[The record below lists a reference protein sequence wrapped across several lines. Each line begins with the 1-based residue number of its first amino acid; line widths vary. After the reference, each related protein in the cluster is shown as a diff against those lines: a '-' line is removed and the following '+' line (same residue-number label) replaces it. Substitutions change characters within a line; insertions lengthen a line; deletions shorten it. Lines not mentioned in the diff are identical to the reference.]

1 MTIKLTKP
9 LALFDLETTGLN
21 ISSDRIIEISIL
33 KLLPD
38 GGRENLT
45 QRINPEIPVSEE
57 SFAIHGI
64 SNEDLK
70 DEPAFAKIAKN
81 LVNFIGN
88 ADLSGYNVVKF
99 DLPMF
104 VEELLRANVDFSLEG
119 RKVIDVQHIFHKKER
134 RDLAAAYQFYCDK
147 EIENQHSAEA
157 DIMATEEVLQAQ
169 IERYEDIGDDMDS
182 LYEFTGKQLENMVD
196 LAGRIVLNEEGEAV
210 FNFGKYKSRKV
221 FDIFEKDPAYYG
233 WIIKN
238 DFPQHTKQKLTE
250 LMFKWKQLIK

>member
-1 MTIKLTKP
+1 MSIKLTKP

-21 ISSDRIIEISIL
+21 VSTDRIIEISIL
-33 KLLPD
+33 KLMPD
-38 GGRENLT
+38 GKREILT
-45 QRINPEIPVSEE
+45 QRINPEIPISKE
-57 SFAIHGI
+57 SLEIHGI

-70 DEPAFAKIAKN
+70 DEPVFAKVAKS

-104 VEELLRANVDFSLEG
+104 VEELLRANVDFSLDG
-119 RKVIDVQHIFHKKER
+119 RKVVDVQHIFHRKER
-134 RDLAAAYQFYCDK
+134 RDLAAAFKFYCNK
-147 EIENQHSAEA
+147 EIINQHSAEA
-157 DIMATEEVLQAQ
+157 DIAATEEVLQAQ
-169 IERYEDIGDDMDS
+169 VLRYDDIGDDMES

-196 LAGRIVLNEEGEAV
+196 LAGRVVLNDEGDAV
-210 FNFGKYKSRKV
+210 FNFGKHKSKKV

-233 WIIKN
+233 WMIKN

-250 LMFKWKQLIK
+250 LMFKWKQMK

>member
-1 MTIKLTKP
+1 MSIKLTKP

-21 ISSDRIIEISIL
+21 VSTDRIIEISIL
-33 KLLPD
+33 KLMPD
-38 GGRENLT
+38 GKREILT
-45 QRINPEIPVSEE
+45 QRINPEIPISKE
-57 SFAIHGI
+57 SLEIHGI

-70 DEPAFAKIAKN
+70 DEPVFAKVAKS

-104 VEELLRANVDFSLEG
+104 VEELLRANVDFSLDG
-119 RKVIDVQHIFHKKER
+119 RKVVDVQHIFHRKER
-134 RDLAAAYQFYCDK
+134 RDLAAAFKFYCNK
-147 EIENQHSAEA
+147 EIINQHSAEA
-157 DIMATEEVLQAQ
+157 DIAATEEVLQAQ
-169 IERYEDIGDDMDS
+169 VLRYDDIGDDMES

-196 LAGRIVLNEEGEAV
+196 LAGRVVLNAEGDAV
-210 FNFGKYKSRKV
+210 FNFGKHKSKKV

-233 WIIKN
+233 WMIKN

-250 LMFKWKQLIK
+250 LMFKWKQMK